1 MRAFKNKW
9 FNKWARDEDIRD
21 DTLWKAAE
29 EIVAGRVEADL
40 GKCLYKKR
48 VARKGQGKSGGY
60 RLIVAYKRPNSD
72 RLFFISA
79 FGKNEKANLK
89 PVEQEAFGIV
99 ASKYIEA
106 TDQTIDILKKL
117 NELFEIEGHHHE
129 QAPRHRL

>member
-48 VARKGQGKSGGY
+48 GARKGQGKSGGY
-60 RLIVAYKRPNSD
+60 RLIVAYKRPNLD

-79 FGKNEKANLK
+79 FGKTKSRA
-89 PVEQEAFGIV
+89 
-99 ASKYIEA
+99 
-106 TDQTIDILKKL
+106 
-117 NELFEIEGHHHE
+117 
-129 QAPRHRL
+129 

>member
-40 GKCLYKKR
+40 GKCLFKKR

-79 FGKNEKANLK
+79 FEKNDKPNLK
-89 PVEQEAFGIV
+89 SAEQEALALV
-99 ASKYIEA
+99 AAKYIEA
-106 TDQTIDILKKL
+106 TDQTITNLKHIS
-117 NELFEIEGHHHE
+117 ELFEIEGHHHE
-129 QAPRHRL
+129 

>member
-1 MRAFKNKW
+1 LSMRAFKNKW

-40 GKCLYKKR
+40 GKCLFKKR

-79 FGKNEKANLK
+79 FEKNDKPNLK
-89 PVEQEAFGIV
+89 SAEQEALALV
-99 ASKYIEA
+99 AAKYIEA
-106 TDQTIDILKKL
+106 TDQTITNLKHI

-129 QAPRHRL
+129 

>member
-29 EIVAGRVEADL
+29 DIVAGRVEADL

-72 RLFFISA
+72 DCSSSVPSERTKSRA
-79 FGKNEKANLK
+79 
-89 PVEQEAFGIV
+89 
-99 ASKYIEA
+99 
-106 TDQTIDILKKL
+106 
-117 NELFEIEGHHHE
+117 
-129 QAPRHRL
+129 

>member
-1 MRAFKNKW
+1 MSMRAFKNKW

-29 EIVAGRVEADL
+29 DIVAGRVEADL

-79 FGKNEKANLK
+79 FGKNEKPSLK
-89 PVEQEAFGIV
+89 PVEQEALGIV

-106 TDQTIDILKKL
+106 TDRTIETLKSI
-117 NELFEIEGHHHE
+117 NELFELEKHHHE
-129 QAPRHRL
+129 QAP